1 MSIQGYWADHKA
13 PDFRDLPDDMIAV
26 LPVGA
31 TEQHGPHLPVSV
43 DSDLV
48 AAVVERTFA
57 AAACRAERAGP
68 AGFDRHQKRRT

>member
-1 MSIQGYWADHKA
+1 
-13 PDFRDLPDDMIAV
+13 MIAV

-48 AAVVERTFA
+48 AAVVERTLP
-57 AAACRAERAGP
+57 RLHSEQNVLDP
-68 AGFDRHQKRRT
+68 AGFDRHQKWRT